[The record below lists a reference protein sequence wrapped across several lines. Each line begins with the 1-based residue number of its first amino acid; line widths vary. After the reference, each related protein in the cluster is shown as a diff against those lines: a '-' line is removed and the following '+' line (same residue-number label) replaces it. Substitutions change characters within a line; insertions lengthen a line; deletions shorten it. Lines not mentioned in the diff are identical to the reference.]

1 MGMIEGFLVA
11 FEGYQSHRPIS
22 TSAQTNELWYQSSSS
37 TARIKRNFRRM
48 LDHIGAKG
56 QVTFSG
62 NTFRVRKTA
71 DIQSRYKP

>member
-1 MGMIEGFLVA
+1 
-11 FEGYQSHRPIS
+11 
-22 TSAQTNELWYQSSSS
+22 
-37 TARIKRNFRRM
+37 M
-48 LDHIGAKG
+48 LDHIGATG

>member
-1 MGMIEGFLVA
+1 
-11 FEGYQSHRPIS
+11 
-22 TSAQTNELWYQSSSS
+22 
-37 TARIKRNFRRM
+37 M

>member
-22 TSAQTNELWYQSSSS
+22 TSARTNELWYQSSSS
-37 TARIKRNFRRM
+37 TARLNQNFRHM
-48 LDHIGAKG
+48 LNHISAKG

-62 NTFRVRKTA
+62 NTFRERKTA